1 MEDIK
6 LSQKEEIL
14 KRLLENKHITVDEL
28 FILSKVKIVSP
39 SKTPGSEIKI
49 DPYQIP
55 NTYIPLT
62 QPYNPQPYITQP
74 YYQTIGTKVFGVT
87 NSYDT
92 NLGTYTFTNTKTEY
106 DPLTGTELTG
116 FTISTSDLKQNLVLN
131 ND

>member
-55 NTYIPLT
+55 SYIPLT

-74 YYQTIGTKVFGVT
+74 YNQQ
-87 NSYDT
+87 
-92 NLGTYTFTNTKTEY
+92 
-106 DPLTGTELTG
+106 LTGTPVFG
-116 FTISTSDLKQNLVLN
+116 TSIIL
-131 ND
+131 